1 MSYLGVDFGTSNC
14 VACAHDSHGEIQFV
28 PLENGQIIL
37 PTVLFVPRVLDNSRD
52 IDETELEKR
61 VQQSIA
67 EEKRRFNLDQLELE
81 SILVNFDA
89 NHKPR
94 ALALANKSNRI
105 EQLQP
110 LTTATLSNIAQDAQ
124 GLDEQNLSLYEK
136 ELDAFHQEKNQYR
149 EKQLQFIRPLATES
163 SIRNS
168 VIASM
173 QRELSEDAE
182 AKYWNQ
188 TFFSALNSNTAYLFG
203 QEAIHAYAEDPLG
216 GFYLRSPKT
225 FLGAD
230 LKKEYQ
236 EFFIK
241 IIASILTH
249 IKKQS
254 ETFFS
259 REFKGIVLGRPINY
273 HGTRGEV
280 GNEQALELMRS
291 ASVLSGFED
300 IHFYFEPQAAAL
312 TLQDH
317 AEPQQNIL
325 IIDIGGGTTDCSM
338 LNIDAR
344 HQKREVLANV
354 GARIGGT
361 DFDQSI
367 AWSALMPSFGKG
379 TFLKNNLPVPV
390 QPFLDAISTRDLPAQ
405 IKFRQSNYEITNL
418 IKDAQQPELL
428 KRLLITQE
436 LQLQHK
442 LLIESERLK
451 IGISN
456 QKSFTNDLSFIE
468 PGFKVSTEH
477 PHFLGYLARPIKQI
491 VDVVLESILI
501 AKVQPDVV
509 YLTGGMSQSKELI
522 DELRKLPLFVDKRI
536 IKMESMA
543 SVGKGL
549 GIAASEMS
557 NPTKVKRSPKK
568 RL

>member
-1 MSYLGVDFGTSNC
+1 MNYLGVDFGTSNC

-110 LTTATLSNIAQDAQ
+110 LTTATLSNIAQDTQ

-173 QRELSEDAE
+173 QRELSEEAE

-549 GIAASEMS
+549 GIAAREMS

>member
-1 MSYLGVDFGTSNC
+1 MNYLGVDFGTSNC
-14 VACAHDSHGEIQFV
+14 VACAHDSQGELQFV

-37 PTVLFVPRVLDNSRD
+37 PTVLFVPRVVDNVQD
-52 IDETELEKR
+52 IDVTELEKR

-67 EEKRRFNLDQLELE
+67 EEKRRFNVDQLELE
-81 SILVNFDA
+81 SILANFDA

-94 ALALANKSNRI
+94 AHAPDKKSNRI

-110 LTTATLSNIAQDAQ
+110 LTTATLSNIDQDDQ
-124 GLDEQNLSLYEK
+124 GMDEQPASLFEK
-136 ELDAFHQEKNQYR
+136 QLDAFRQAKNQYR
-149 EKQLQFIRPLATES
+149 EKQLQFIRPLASES

-173 QRELSEDAE
+173 QRELSEQAD

-188 TFFSALNSNTAYLFG
+188 TFFSALNTNTSFLFG

-249 IKKQS
+249 IKEQS
-254 ETFFS
+254 ESFFS

-280 GNEQALELMRS
+280 GNQQALELMRS
-291 ASVLSGFED
+291 ASILSGFED

-317 AEPQQNIL
+317 TEVPQNIL
-325 IIDIGGGTTDCSM
+325 IIDIGGGTTDCSVIQ
-338 LNIDAR
+338 IDAQ
-344 HQKREVLANV
+344 HQKREVLSNV

-405 IKFRQSNYEITNL
+405 IKFRQSNYEITQL
-418 IKDAQQPELL
+418 MKDAQQPELL

-477 PHFLGYLARPIKQI
+477 PHFLGYLARPIKHI
-491 VDVVLESILI
+491 VDVVLESIRI
-501 AKVQPDVV
+501 AKVEPDVV

-522 DELRKLPLFVDKRI
+522 DELQKLPLFTDKRI

-549 GIAASEMS
+549 GIAARDLS
-557 NPTKVKRSPKK
+557 NPTKIKRSPKK

>member
-1 MSYLGVDFGTSNC
+1 MNYLGVDFGTSNC

-110 LTTATLSNIAQDAQ
+110 LTTATLSNIAQDTQ

-173 QRELSEDAE
+173 QRELSEEAE

-338 LNIDAR
+338 LNIDAK

-549 GIAASEMS
+549 GIAAREMS

>member
-37 PTVLFVPRVLDNSRD
+37 PTVLFVPRVLDNIRD

-173 QRELSEDAE
+173 QRELSEEAE

>member
-1 MSYLGVDFGTSNC
+1 
-14 VACAHDSHGEIQFV
+14 
-28 PLENGQIIL
+28 
-37 PTVLFVPRVLDNSRD
+37 
-52 IDETELEKR
+52 
-61 VQQSIA
+61 
-67 EEKRRFNLDQLELE
+67 
-81 SILVNFDA
+81 
-89 NHKPR
+89 
-94 ALALANKSNRI
+94 
-105 EQLQP
+105 
-110 LTTATLSNIAQDAQ
+110 
-124 GLDEQNLSLYEK
+124 
-136 ELDAFHQEKNQYR
+136 
-149 EKQLQFIRPLATES
+149 
-163 SIRNS
+163 
-168 VIASM
+168 
-173 QRELSEDAE
+173 
-182 AKYWNQ
+182 
-188 TFFSALNSNTAYLFG
+188 
-203 QEAIHAYAEDPLG
+203 
-216 GFYLRSPKT
+216 
-225 FLGAD
+225 
-230 LKKEYQ
+230 
-236 EFFIK
+236 
-241 IIASILTH
+241 
-249 IKKQS
+249 
-254 ETFFS
+254 
-259 REFKGIVLGRPINY
+259 
-273 HGTRGEV
+273 
-280 GNEQALELMRS
+280 MRS

-312 TLQDH
+312 TLQNH

-338 LNIDAR
+338 LNIDAK

-549 GIAASEMS
+549 GIAAREMS

>member
-1 MSYLGVDFGTSNC
+1 MNYLGVDFGTSNC

-173 QRELSEDAE
+173 QRELSEEAE

>member
-1 MSYLGVDFGTSNC
+1 MNYLGVDFGTSNC

-110 LTTATLSNIAQDAQ
+110 LMTATLSNIAQDAQ

-173 QRELSEDAE
+173 QRELSEEAE

>member
-1 MSYLGVDFGTSNC
+1 MNYLGVDFGTSNC

-110 LTTATLSNIAQDAQ
+110 LTTATLSNIAQDTQ

-173 QRELSEDAE
+173 QRELSEEAE

>member
-1 MSYLGVDFGTSNC
+1 MNYLGVDFGTSNC

-173 QRELSEDAE
+173 QRELSEEAE

-338 LNIDAR
+338 LNIDAK

-549 GIAASEMS
+549 GIAAREMS

>member
-1 MSYLGVDFGTSNC
+1 MNYLGVDFGTSNC

-173 QRELSEDAE
+173 QRELSEEAE

-549 GIAASEMS
+549 GIAAREMS

>member
-1 MSYLGVDFGTSNC
+1 MNYLGVDFGTSNC

-173 QRELSEDAE
+173 QRELSEEAE

-312 TLQDH
+312 TLQNH

-338 LNIDAR
+338 LNIDAK

-549 GIAASEMS
+549 GIAAREMS

>member
-1 MSYLGVDFGTSNC
+1 MNYLGVDFGTSNC

-110 LTTATLSNIAQDAQ
+110 LTTATLSNIAQDTQ

-173 QRELSEDAE
+173 QRELSEEAE

-312 TLQDH
+312 TLQNH

-338 LNIDAR
+338 LNIDAK

-549 GIAASEMS
+549 GIAAREMS

>member
-173 QRELSEDAE
+173 QRELSEEAE